1 MIREL
6 AFEGSGMIRELA
18 FEGSGL
24 KRQSPLMEVA

>member
-6 AFEGSGMIRELA
+6 AFEGNGMIRELA